1 MQVQV
6 EASSVRPPAMEV
18 DPPTSSPPL
27 PFQVRLLPVVGKVAS
42 VQLPVAFKVADSEL
56 HGFAGLG
63 SGSGSRLE
71 LMDTKPKMD

>member
-27 PFQVRLLPVVGKVAS
+27 PFQVRQLPVVA
-42 VQLPVAFKVADSEL
+42 KVADSEL
-56 HGFAGLG
+56 HYFAGLG
-63 SGSGSRLE
+63 SGFGSCLE
-71 LMDTKPKMD
+71 VMDPKPKMD